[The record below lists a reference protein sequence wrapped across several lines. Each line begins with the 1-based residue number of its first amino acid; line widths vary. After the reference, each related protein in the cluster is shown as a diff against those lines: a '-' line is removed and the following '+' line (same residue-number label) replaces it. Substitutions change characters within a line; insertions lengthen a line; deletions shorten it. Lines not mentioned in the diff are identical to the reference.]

1 MKHTQIKDVYKSIFS
16 SYDKPSLETHIK
28 KIIDLDNFLPYSSTF
43 FCITNTQSLEFEYI
57 SKNFSACLGLD
68 SNLLK
73 TKGMRYFWS
82 RIHPEDLEKW
92 LKALN
97 ELMEFTLVN
106 IKEEDRH
113 KANYTWNYRFK
124 NADGIYVNL
133 IQNTTP
139 LAFDSQ
145 EKPIIGLAHY
155 TVLHSDIK
163 MDISASAK
171 LLNEQNEYDT
181 IYFNNYGQKLL
192 SEGISNRE
200 RDVIRLLVLD
210 FSSKEISLKLS
221 ISAHTV
227 DTHRRNILKKLNIS
241 STGELIGMLKMNQ
254 NLI

>member
-1 MKHTQIKDVYKSIFS
+1 MKHSQIKEVYKSIFS

-28 KIIDLDNFLPYSSTF
+28 KIIDLDTYLPYSSTF

-57 SKNFSACLGLD
+57 SKNFKACLGLD

-82 RIHPEDLEKW
+82 RIHPDDLEKW
-92 LKALN
+92 LEALN
-97 ELMEFTLVN
+97 ELMEFTLGS
-106 IKEEDRH
+106 IGEDDRH

-124 NADGIYVNL
+124 NADDVYVNL

-145 EKPIIGLAHY
+145 DKPIIGLAHY

-171 LLNEQNEYDT
+171 LLNEQNEYET

-192 SEGISNRE
+192 SDGISNRE

-210 FSSKEISLKLS
+210 FSSKEISDKLN
-221 ISAHTV
+221 ISSHTV